1 MKRIISL
8 TLVLLLLLPFAVS
21 CGDDSSATLISFSEA
36 ASVEYLK
43 TLDGKKVS
51 IIGYMSSLSP
61 VSGSFMYLMNMPYQ
75 SCPFCVPN
83 TTQLSNTMAVYAKKN
98 SSFKY
103 TDKAISVTG
112 TLKFGNY
119 VDDFGYVYNYR
130 IENATYSE
138 VDTSNMSDT
147 LRLWQ
152 SFASTGVLQDIQA
165 MYDYV
170 YFVCFWWSDSYITTF
185 KDGSGNTFKDYWNP
199 DIALRYI
206 KNVEYK
212 DGGFS
217 DMYISEYFDGLVSRI
232 EAVDKEAFS
241 DLVQNIREAEALAN
255 SALSELENGGYKEVY
270 EYSDYFKENH
280 TMYKH
285 IDENKQ
291 IEINNEW
298 NTVWGNFSL
307 WLAKWEV

>member
-21 CGDDSSATLISFSEA
+21 CGDDSTATLISFSEA

-75 SCPFCVPN
+75 SCPFCIPN

-103 TDKAISVTG
+103 TDRAILVTG

-119 VDDFGYVYNYR
+119 VDDYGYVYNYR

-138 VDTSNMSDT
+138 VDTSDMSDE

-152 SFASTGVLQDIQA
+152 SLASTGVLQDIQA
-165 MYDYV
+165 MYEYV
-170 YFVCFWWSDSYITTF
+170 NFVCFWYTYTAKFTGGEDYLYPSDAVNFIK
-185 KDGSGNTFKDYWNP
+185 KDGSQYNYGYVP
-199 DIALRYI
+199 
-206 KNVEYK
+206 
-212 DGGFS
+212 G
-217 DMYISEYFDGLVSRI
+217 YFDGLISRI

-241 DLVQNIREAEALAN
+241 ELVQNIRDAQALAN
-255 SALSELENGGYKEVY
+255 SALSELENGNYHMESEKSGGYFG
-270 EYSDYFKENH
+270 DGR
-280 TMYKH
+280 TMYKLDKA
-285 IDENKQ
+285 DEFDAEMQ
-291 IEINNEW
+291 R
-298 NTVWGNFSL
+298 VYGNFSS
-307 WLAKWEV
+307 WLASWEV

>member
-165 MYDYV
+165 MYEYV
-170 YFVCFWWSDSYITTF
+170 NFVCFWYTYTVKFSGGEDYLWPSDVDNFI
-185 KDGSGNTFKDYWNP
+185 KEDGAQYNYGYVP
-199 DIALRYI
+199 
-206 KNVEYK
+206 
-212 DGGFS
+212 G
-217 DMYISEYFDGLVSRI
+217 YFDGLVSRI

-241 DLVQNIREAEALAN
+241 ELVQNIRDAEALAN
-255 SALSELENGGYKEVY
+255 SALSELENGGYEKVY
-270 EYSDYFKENH
+270 EYSDYFKENR

-285 IDENKQ
+285 VDENKQ

-298 NTVWGNFSL
+298 NTVYGNFSS
-307 WLAKWEV
+307 WLASWEV

>member
-103 TDKAISVTG
+103 TDKAILVTG

-119 VDDFGYVYNYR
+119 VDDYGYVYNYR

-147 LRLWQ
+147 VRLWQ
-152 SFASTGVLQDIQA
+152 SLASTGVLQDIQA
-165 MYDYV
+165 MYEYV
-170 YFVCFWWSDSYITTF
+170 NFVCFWYTYTAKFEVIGEDYLYPKNALDLITTDNA
-185 KDGSGNTFKDYWNP
+185 KYNYNYGYVPG
-199 DIALRYI
+199 
-206 KNVEYK
+206 
-212 DGGFS
+212 
-217 DMYISEYFDGLVSRI
+217 YFDGLVSRI

-241 DLVQNIREAEALAN
+241 ELVQNIRDAEALAN
-255 SALSELENGGYKEVY
+255 SALSELENGNYHTEPEKSGGYFG
-270 EYSDYFKENH
+270 DGR
-280 TMYKH
+280 TMYKLDKA
-285 IDENKQ
+285 DEFDAEMQ
-291 IEINNEW
+291 R
-298 NTVWGNFSL
+298 VYGNFSS
-307 WLAKWEV
+307 WLASWEV

>member
-21 CGDDSSATLISFSEA
+21 CGDDSTATLISFSEA

-75 SCPFCVPN
+75 SCPFCIPN

-103 TDKAISVTG
+103 TDRAILVTG
-112 TLKFGNY
+112 TLNFGNY
-119 VDDFGYVYNYR
+119 VDDYGYVYNYR

-138 VDTSNMSDT
+138 VDTSDMSDE

-152 SFASTGVLQDIQA
+152 SLASTGVLQDIQA
-165 MYDYV
+165 MYEYV
-170 YFVCFWWSDSYITTF
+170 NFVCFWYAYTT
-185 KDGSGNTFKDYWNP
+185 KINGVKDYLQP
-199 DIALRYI
+199 SYAEKII
-206 KNVEYK
+206 KE
-212 DGGFS
+212 DGAPYNYG
-217 DMYISEYFDGLVSRI
+217 YVPGYFDGLISRI

-241 DLVQNIREAEALAN
+241 ELVQNIRDAQALAN
-255 SALSELENGGYKEVY
+255 SALSELENGNYHPEPEKSGGYFG
-270 EYSDYFKENH
+270 DGR
-280 TMYKH
+280 TMYKFDKA
-285 IDENKQ
+285 DEFDAEMQK
-291 IEINNEW
+291 
-298 NTVWGNFSL
+298 VYGNFSL
-307 WLAKWEV
+307 WLASWEV